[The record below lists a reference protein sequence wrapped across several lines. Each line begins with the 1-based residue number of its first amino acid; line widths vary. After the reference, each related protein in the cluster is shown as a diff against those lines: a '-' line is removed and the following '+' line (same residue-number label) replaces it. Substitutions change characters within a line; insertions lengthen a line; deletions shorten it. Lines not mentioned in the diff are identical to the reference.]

1 MNRVNTQRLRKLF
14 QLSFRELL
22 VLIQALLSLPLV
34 RIALRF
40 TTVARLQTMK
50 AVSLSFNAGLSVETI
65 ARMVQIAANHGIYR
79 AKCLEQSLV
88 LHWFLLRQGIAS
100 RIVIGTRK
108 ENGQVQVHAWVK
120 VNGVPLNDHEDVEQ
134 RFPSFEGSLVD
145 T

>member
-1 MNRVNTQRLRKLF
+1 VNRVNTQRLRKLF

>member
-1 MNRVNTQRLRKLF
+1 MNTQRLRKLF

-22 VLIQALLSLPLV
+22 VLIQALLLLPLV

-40 TTVARLQTMK
+40 TTVARLQTTK
-50 AVSLSFNAGLSVETI
+50 AMSLSFNAGLSVETI